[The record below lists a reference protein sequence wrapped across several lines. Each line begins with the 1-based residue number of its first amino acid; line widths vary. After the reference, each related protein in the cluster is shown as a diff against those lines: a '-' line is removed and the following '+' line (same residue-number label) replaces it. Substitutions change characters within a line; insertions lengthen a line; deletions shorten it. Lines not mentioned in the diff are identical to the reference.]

1 MKIAYHSSTHIGI
14 ENNFILKQKSDLVS
28 AHLLQKVENVNLL
41 TDLEL
46 LELKKQWC
54 GEAFDA
60 GFEKCG
66 ENMIDH
72 LIEVSKPLPDKE
84 TFLNNIK
91 L

>member
-1 MKIAYHSSTHIGI
+1 MKHQTVYVPTFETGLNTSH
-14 ENNFILKQKSDLVS
+14 
-28 AHLLQKVENVNLL
+28 L
-41 TDLEL
+41 TDILGVWHEQKEGYFHTTEQL
-46 LELKKQWC
+46 IELKKQWC